1 MSVNNNNF
9 SISDVN
15 ISNTFESW
23 RVKTNDEIIEK
34 LNLLKLYDVEITSAT
49 GGGIT
54 TDVAVAGGKLNI
66 ELNPIIQKG
75 VTFLNVDVGFSG
87 GVNIN
92 SNLLNLNR
100 NATPAESMPTISG
113 IVIGSSTGGFTADG
127 GYAEAGQTFSL
138 NGYTGPYWL
147 NKDNFWFTEQN
158 LRFDSWTGTQ
168 FKFGS
173 SGSNNLL
180 DICGPGQGYTT
191 DAGMSYASGGLEKG
205 IRENSIRVYNHKR
218 DAVMSILDDGTME
231 INSGVNRK
239 RITQTNH
246 GLTFGHVVRFDG
258 TNYIKSFAGATT
270 GDGSDYDAKNAEVV
284 GIVSRLMGLTHGG
297 GAYGNTFDITF
308 SGEVRGD
315 FSDVVSGSELTAG
328 CIYYLSTTGEGL
340 LTNQQP
346 SSVGLSYDKV
356 VSKPVMYALGATAG
370 LLLNYRGQLIKPDS
384 ATIATYTATGGVLGT
399 ADIYHTSRIAI
410 TNTHGFTSGDIISQ
424 VGTGVDSTGYTLAS
438 TTAIE
443 GVDLARSVIGIATT
457 EDTAANTINLVTS
470 GLITGHDNVSFAG
483 FNPGHHILGSSSRG
497 GLSADNDNWGSEGFY
512 KPIATI
518 IDSNTAV
525 VHIGGV
531 QPARPVGGGGA
542 AASNTSFGGGGG
554 AGQNHL
560 INGGFYYWR
569 RGLATS
575 SAHTGT
581 ADAYFADRWK
591 RSSGFGAGGLGQY
604 TPSGGGT
611 GATYDF
617 SIQRQTFS
625 SGQSDVPGTPKY
637 YADIKG
643 TFATGA
649 TGSTYGYYSRVE
661 QRLEGSDIFADN
673 SGGRVMTLSLYNKST
688 VAGGTVGV
696 SFIRCPDGST
706 ETKTDIGE
714 ISPTTSWKRY
724 INTFAAPTGST
735 STSANAYSA
744 IALYTTDQDR
754 YGGGS
759 TGHAGT
765 LSLAQV
771 KLEEGSGS
779 FSYPEVDKQQELF
792 KCERY
797 YQTSYAADKYPGSN
811 TMVSTVTPNMSSVDF
826 MTPPDGRYVYRF
838 PVKMRATPSV
848 NIWSPSGK
856 TAGAFNKTAKRDLR
870 NAAGG
875 SGLLGDRRASKP
887 DKTAL
892 ITSNVELG
900 AEIHIVAGFA
910 PLDVISFHYEAD
922 SEL

>member
-1 MSVNNNNF
+1 MAVDNNNF
-9 SISDVN
+9 NIADVS

-34 LNLLKLYDVEITSAT
+34 LNLLKLYDIQITSAT

-87 GVNIN
+87 GVNI
-92 SNLLNLNR
+92 SSKILNLNR
-100 NATPAESMPTISG
+100 NATPAESMSATAG
-113 IVIGSSTGGFTADG
+113 FVIGSSTGGFTLDG

-138 NGYTGPYWL
+138 NGFTGPYWL
-147 NKDNFWFTEQN
+147 NQNNFWFTEQN

-191 DAGMSYASGGLEKG
+191 DAGMSYATGGVEKG

-258 TNYIKSFAGATT
+258 TNYVKAFAGATT

-297 GAYGNTFDITF
+297 GAHGNTFDVTF

-315 FSDVVSGSELTAG
+315 FSNVVSGSQLTAG

-340 LTNQQP
+340 LSDQQP

-356 VSKPVMYALGATAG
+356 VNRPVLYALGASSG
-370 LLLNYRGQLIKPDS
+370 LILPYRGQLIKPDS
-384 ATIATYTATGGVLGT
+384 VTIATYQATGGVLGT

-410 TNTHGFTSGDIISQ
+410 TNTHGFTSGNIISQ
-424 VGTGVDSTGYTLAS
+424 VPTGVDSTGYTLAS
-438 TTAIE
+438 TTA
-443 GVDLARSVIGIATT
+443 VDSTDLARSVMGIATT
-457 EDTAANTINLVTS
+457 EDTAANTISLVTS
-470 GLITGHDNVSFAG
+470 GLITGHDNISFAG
-483 FNPGHHILGSSSRG
+483 FSPGPHILGGSSRG
-497 GLSADNDNWGSEGFY
+497 GLSADNESYGGGYY

-518 IDSNTAV
+518 IDAATAV

-531 QPARPVGGGGA
+531 QAARPDIGGGP

-554 AGQNHL
+554 GRNHL

-591 RSSGFGAGGLGQY
+591 RSAGQGVSGMGQY
-604 TPSGGGT
+604 TPGGGGT
-611 GATYDF
+611 GASYDF

-625 SGQSDVPGTPKY
+625 SGQSNVPGTPKY
-637 YADIKG
+637 YADIRG
-643 TFATGA
+643 TYATGA

-661 QRLEGSDIFADN
+661 QRIEGSDIFAD
-673 SGGRVMTLSLYNKST
+673 SAGGRVMTLSLYTKST

-696 SFIRCPDGST
+696 SFIRCPNGSS
-706 ETKTDIGE
+706 ETKTNIGE

-724 INTFAAPTGST
+724 INTFVAPTGAT
-735 STSANAYSA
+735 ATSANAYSS
-744 IALYTTDQDR
+744 IALYTTDMDR
-754 YGGGS
+754 YGAGN

-779 FSYPEVDKQQELF
+779 FSYPEIDKQQELF

-797 YQTSYAADKYPGSN
+797 YQTSYAVDKYPASN
-811 TMVSTVTPNMSSVDF
+811 TMANTVTPNMSSVDF
-826 MTPPDGRYVYRF
+826 MTPPNGRYVYRF
-838 PVKMRATPSV
+838 PVKMRATPAV
-848 NIWSPSGK
+848 NVWSPSGQ
-856 TAGAFNKTAKRDLR
+856 TAGAFNKTASRDLR

-875 SGLLGDRRASKP
+875 SGLLGTRRASRP
-887 DKTAL
+887 AKTAL

-910 PLDVISFHYEAD
+910 PLDIISFHYEAN